1 MNLLID
7 TKCKKMLVA
16 VTERT
21 GALIEALSDV
31 VLIDQEYEDGRYVYK
46 PAGTEEAPET
56 VDISFV
62 SESLLSAPTP
72 MIDDLTTNLKR
83 SEKRWLGEYSKRTA
97 LETELNEL
105 KAKLEGLMPSEDKEA

>member
-21 GALIEALSDV
+21 GALIEALSDA
-31 VLIDQEYEDGRYVYK
+31 VLIDQDYKNGRYVYR
-46 PAGTEEAPET
+46 PAGTEETPET
-56 VDISFV
+56 MDISFV

-72 MIDDLTTNLKR
+72 MIDDLTANLKR
-83 SEKRWLGEYSKRTA
+83 SEKRWLDEYTKRVA
-97 LETELNEL
+97 METELNEL
-105 KAKLEGLMPSEDKEA
+105 KAKLEGLMPKEGKEE